1 MKTRVITVVG
11 LFILLVLSGCSSGLT
26 RVAPQPPDDYQRLGR
41 AEGSACGAL
50 GILGT
55 AYYFIPMGLNSRVDR
70 AYADAVQSVPGA
82 TALVDVELQ
91 ENWYW
96 WVIGTS
102 RCVTIRG
109 EAVR

>member
-1 MKTRVITVVG
+1 MNPRPIAVFG
-11 LFILLVLSGCSSGLT
+11 LCILLILSGCSSGLT
-26 RVAPQPPDDYQRLGR
+26 RVAPHPPDDYRRLGR
-41 AEGSACGAL
+41 AEGKACGAL

-70 AYADAVQSVPGA
+70 AYADALRSVPGA
-82 TALVDVELQ
+82 TALVDVELR